1 MACRGW
7 YYLLSLRAS
16 CAAVP
21 FVAACGTISY
31 SPDRQVLK
39 YDAPLLPDGGGFS
52 PELRSFVKDC
62 LTKDYKQR
70 PKYKRLLDHEFIK
83 KSERMRVD
91 VSSWFRGGWQ
101 LLVQ

>member
-1 MACRGW
+1 MDCESGVTLRTAAGGTRG
-7 YYLLSLRAS
+7 SVFR
-16 CAAVP
+16 
-21 FVAACGTISY
+21 
-31 SPDRQVLK
+31 RQVLK
-39 YDAPLLPDGGGFS
+39 YAAPLLPEGRGFS

-91 VSSWFRGGWQ
+91 VSSWFRGG
-101 LLVQ
+101 